1 MERGE
6 REDKEAREIS
16 EADGRTET
24 AVKENSRRVKESLSE
39 ERALGTDGRG
49 MRGFPGEGVGTD

>member
-1 MERGE
+1 MEGGE

-39 ERALGTDGRG
+39 ERALGTGGRG
-49 MRGFPGEGVGTD
+49 MGKFPGELVGTD